1 MNTPSNLNSN
11 SSNIAAVETRLPV
24 VIDLPKFSYEE
35 EKWSTSRTM
44 NVESMASHWKNA
56 PHLVRVFTDRKFGHH
71 SMVMLRKDTFEQT
84 VKILHD
90 IQHGEIMVKA
100 NLEALF
106 DQVRMVTALYEQGSV
121 QIAQPQNETF
131 TIAIRNL
138 TRVTGQIQSVLQYVK
153 PQKSVSPS
161 ELTNEELEELKKLE
175 SIG

>member
-1 MNTPSNLNSN
+1 MNTPSNLNTN
-11 SSNIAAVETRLPV
+11 SASIAAMETRLPV
-24 VIDLPKFSYEE
+24 AIDLPKFSYEE
-35 EKWSTSRTM
+35 EKWSTSRTC
-44 NVESMASHWKNA
+44 NVESIASHWKNT

-71 SMVMLRKDTFEQT
+71 SMVMLRKDTFEHT
-84 VKILHD
+84 IKILHD

-106 DQVRMVTALYEQGSV
+106 DQVKMVTTLFEQGSAN
-121 QIAQPQNETF
+121 IAQQQNETF

-153 PQKSVSPS
+153 PQKNVSPS
-161 ELTNEELEELKKLE
+161 ELTADEQEELRKLE